1 MQIENEELKE
11 ARRLADELRDRW
23 IDIYDCG
30 PLALLTLDSQGLI
43 QDLNQAAAELLRAS
57 DSKRHLTGSR
67 LRRYVREPDQEVLGR
82 HLVAG
87 AAGSQPVHCS
97 VRLLDGTPVELWT
110 RRIRAGSR
118 LFPTAMIDGRSGEKT
133 NDETQRLREAEK
145 DAREAIRAKD
155 QFIAA
160 LSHELRTPL
169 TPVLAAV
176 TALQG
181 RSDLPPQFRGMCA
194 MIRRNIQT
202 EARLI
207 DDLLDVSRLT
217 QGKMTVHR
225 QATDA
230 HAAVHE
236 VIETLDGEMLA
247 NHVSLELCLEA
258 PRHTVLADPVRMKQV
273 LWNLVRNAVKFTPE
287 GGRIQ
292 IHSWNDHGMSDKGR
306 LHLEVSDNGFGFD
319 PASASRLFNAFEQGT
334 ETPERNG
341 GLGLGLAICKGIMDL
356 HGGSIAATSP
366 GPGLGAR
373 FVIEIE
379 TVVPVPAVDVIPA
392 PPHPAKNEERPRI
405 LLVED
410 DGDTAD
416 VLQELLEDAGYQVR
430 SARSAKAALSVDLDT
445 VDVVISDIGLPD
457 LSGLDLMRSLQ
468 KHHRVRAVALSGYGT
483 EADILASRE
492 AGFSAHLTKPVDFD
506 RLLATIHRIGTAP
519 AS

>member
-1 MQIENEELKE
+1 M
-11 ARRLADELRDRW
+11 
-23 IDIYDCG
+23 
-30 PLALLTLDSQGLI
+30 LTLDPQGLVH
-43 QDLNQAAAELLRAS
+43 DLNQAAAELLRN

-67 LRRYVREPDQEVLGR
+67 LRRFLQESDREVLAR
-82 HLVAG
+82 HLVAC
-87 AAGSQPVHCS
+87 AAGAQPLHCS

-110 RRIRAGSR
+110 RRIRPGCR
-118 LFPTAMIDGRSGEKT
+118 LFPCAMLDLRGGHTSDE
-133 NDETQRLREAEK
+133 ETQRLRLAEK

-176 TALQG
+176 TALQE
-181 RSDLPPQFRGMCA
+181 RSEIPPQLRGMCA
-194 MIRRNIQT
+194 MIRRNVQT

-217 QGKMTVHR
+217 QGKMAVHR
-225 QATDA
+225 QPIDA

-236 VIETLDGEMLA
+236 VVETLHGEMLPK
-247 NHVSLELCLEA
+247 HLSLELCLEA
-258 PRHTVLADPVRMKQV
+258 RRQTVFADPVRLKQV

-292 IHSWNDHGMSDKGR
+292 IRSWNDHGVIDKGR

-319 PASASRLFNAFEQGT
+319 PASAPRLFNAFEQGT

-356 HGGSIAATSP
+356 HGGTIAATSP

-373 FVIEIE
+373 FVIEID
-379 TVVPVPAVDVIPA
+379 TVLPVPAADVIPTA
-392 PPHPAKNEERPRI
+392 AHPDQGAERPRI

-430 SARSAKAALSVDLDT
+430 SARSAKAALNVDLDT
-445 VDVVISDIGLPD
+445 IDLVISDIGLPD
-457 LSGLDLMRSLQ
+457 LSGLELMRSLQ
-468 KHHRVRAVALSGYGT
+468 KNHRVRAVALSGYGT
-483 EADILASRE
+483 EADILASQK

-506 RLLATIHRIGTAP
+506 RLLATIHRVGSAP